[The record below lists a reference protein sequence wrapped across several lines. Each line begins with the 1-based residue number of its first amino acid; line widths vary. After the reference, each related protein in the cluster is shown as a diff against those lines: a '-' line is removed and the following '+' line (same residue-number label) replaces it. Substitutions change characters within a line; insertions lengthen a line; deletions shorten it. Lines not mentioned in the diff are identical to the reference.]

1 MDAAAVI
8 LLMVEAVMAL
18 LLLYFDGLL
27 KKPAQVLTCA
37 GRVAAAFVLRALSKE
52 DLALIPGGRRVAR
65 LMDKLGGKKA

>member
-1 MDAAAVI
+1 MKRLA
-8 LLMVEAVMAL
+8 LAVMAL

-27 KKPAQVLTCA
+27 KKPVQVLTCA
-37 GRVAAAFVLRALSKE
+37 GLVAAAFVLRALSKE